1 MKCPRCNNEI
11 NDYFYLGS
19 KGYYCRKCISFKRRL
34 ITDSLKNNVYEI
46 TSGSEELFLNYELSE
61 KQKIISEKCAYY
73 VENNDVLLHC
83 VCGAGKTEIVLE
95 SIAQA
100 LKKHKNVCYAI
111 SRRQVV
117 LEIGE
122 RLSEIFSKA
131 KVVSV
136 CGGHTSDIY
145 GDIIVCTTHQLYR
158 YERMFDLMILDE
170 CDAFPYK
177 GNEVL
182 QNIVKNS
189 VRGHII
195 YSTATIDEYLTLKLD
210 DGLIQL
216 KLDKRYHGYDL
227 PVPKIILGPKFYLLI
242 KLFKFV
248 KNNNNPVLVFV
259 PSKLICENYYK
270 IFSRII
276 NCEMITSLSMNKENI
291 IKRFRDKEVN
301 LIFATTIL
309 ERGVTF
315 EGVDVVVMYAES
327 AIYDLASLIQMSGRV
342 GRKISKP
349 NGDVLFLQ
357 NSYSLKS
364 IDCIKEIKR
373 ANAS

>member
-248 KNNNNPVLVFV
+248 KNNNNPVIVFV